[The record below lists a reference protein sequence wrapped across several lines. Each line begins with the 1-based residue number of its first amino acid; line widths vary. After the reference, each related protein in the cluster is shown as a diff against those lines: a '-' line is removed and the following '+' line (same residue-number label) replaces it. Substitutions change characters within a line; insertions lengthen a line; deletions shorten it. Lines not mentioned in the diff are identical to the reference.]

1 MKEPFIFLC
10 SEITRENAYTLMS
23 WLQDEEVTRYL
34 SDTSDVSSNIEQV
47 VDRINMPVLTHLF
60 NQNGRF
66 YIAYNKNDVP
76 VGFVRLVVKDAETEI
91 VIVIGDRSNW
101 GKGLGSHTIHESLKV
116 AFFELRSKRV
126 VAKIHKENRRSTR
139 AFVRAGFKLK
149 HESSTIQ
156 SFSMTMEEYL
166 NTIKK
171 RAAAPGLIYIT
182 ELDRERLKKLIDDE
196 LKNGVDERTIKDL
209 ENEIIRAQVVQPQQ
223 LPENVVT
230 MNSRALLSLN
240 DEETEVSL
248 VYPHSSDWA
257 KRQLSILS
265 PIGTAILGY
274 RENDSIQWDTPDGI
288 THIKI
293 TKLLYQPEAAGHYHL

>member
-1 MKEPFIFLC
+1 MKEPFICLC

-23 WLQDEEVTRYL
+23 WLQDDEVTRYL
-34 SDTSDVSSNIEQV
+34 SDTRDVSSNIEQV

-101 GKGLGSHTIHESLKV
+101 GKGLGSNTIQESLKI
-116 AFFELRSKRV
+116 AFFELRSQRV
-126 VAKIHKENRRSTR
+126 IAKIHNENRRSMR
-139 AFVRAGFKLK
+139 AFVRAGFKLN
-149 HESSTIQ
+149 HESSTMQ

-171 RAAAPGLIYIT
+171 RAAAPSSIYIT
-182 ELDRERLKKLIDDE
+182 ELDRDRLKKLIDDE
-196 LKNGVDERTIKDL
+196 LKNGVDAQTIKDL
-209 ENEIIRAQVVQPQQ
+209 ENEIIRAKVVRPQQ

-248 VYPHSSDWA
+248 VYPHASDWA
-257 KRQLSILS
+257 KRQLSVLS

-274 RENDSIQWDTPDGI
+274 SENDSIQWDTPDGI
-288 THIKI
+288 THIEI
-293 TKLLYQPEAAGHYHL
+293 RKLLYQPEAAGHYHL